1 MFCPSD
7 EDLGGD
13 VEDIILICKK
23 NFMYMKMVVLIMSD
37 VEIHIKAA
45 CEKRLAALEE
55 YEKKRYMV
63 VGDLAIK
70 TVEQAIEALAA
81 LEGKHFHLFPRSAHS
96 NRVRWIKER
105 FPSLSKDVD
114 ELWGAYGALG
124 YEGIDGERARKVVDA
139 MERVLDEIERKAHVK
154 FK

>member
-1 MFCPSD
+1 MGC
-7 EDLGGD
+7 D
-13 VEDIILICKK
+13 VAMLESLIRKK
-23 NFMYMKMVVLIMSD
+23 NIMNMKIAATIMSD

-45 CEKRLAALEE
+45 REKRWAALDE

-81 LEGKHFHLFPRSAHS
+81 LEGKHFHLLPRSAHS
-96 NRVRWIKER
+96 NRMRWIKER

-124 YEGIDGERARKVVDA
+124 YEGIDGERAKKAVAA
-139 MERVLDEIERKAHVK
+139 MERVLDEIEREAHVR

>member
-1 MFCPSD
+1 
-7 EDLGGD
+7 
-13 VEDIILICKK
+13 
-23 NFMYMKMVVLIMSD
+23 MSD
-37 VEIHIKAA
+37 VEIHVKAA
-45 CEKRLAALEE
+45 REKRLAALDEFD
-55 YEKKRYMV
+55 KKRYMV

-81 LEGKHFHLFPRSAHS
+81 LEDKHFHSYPRSAHS
-96 NRVRWIKER
+96 GRIRWIKEK

-124 YEGIDGERARKVVDA
+124 YEGIDGERARKAIEA
-139 MERVLDEIERKAHVK
+139 MERVLNELGKRANVR